1 MTISETTDAAVRSW
15 NALLARYR
23 PDPRRSTLQLAVS
36 ATLFAATWALMY
48 LTHRH
53 AYWLTLLLAVPA
65 AFFLIRLF
73 IIQHDC
79 GHGSFFRSAKVADAV
94 GTIIGVFTLTPYH
107 YWKKTHAI
115 HHATSGNLE
124 HRGFGDIDTKTVDEY
139 YRLSGWGRFRYR
151 LYRNPVVLFLVGPQ
165 LHFMVVHRIPTIIP
179 RSWSRERWSIVWT
192 DLVLGLVIVTAGML
206 IGFKS
211 LLMIQLPLTLLSCT
225 LGVWLFYVQHQF
237 EPTYWEH
244 DAGWQ
249 YSAAALEGSSFYKL
263 PKLLHWATG
272 NIGFHHIHHLNA
284 RIPNYRLAEV
294 FRDHPELSAK
304 VTQLTLWHSLRSASL
319 TLWDEQRRRLIGFR
333 EARRLTR
340 RAGPPSP
347 SAGTPPG
354 SR

>member
-1 MTISETTDAAVRSW
+1 MSIPETTDAVARTWNSVLAKYRPSTRRSVFQLVLS
-15 NALLARYR
+15 ALL
-23 PDPRRSTLQLAVS
+23 
-36 ATLFAATWALMY
+36 FAGTWALMY

-79 GHGSFFRSAKVADAV
+79 GHGSFFRSPKLADAV
-94 GTIIGVFTLTPYH
+94 GSLIGVLTLTPYH

-124 HRGFGDIDTKTVDEY
+124 HRGFGDIDTLTVEEY
-139 YRLSGWGRFRYR
+139 YARSRWGRFKYR
-151 LYRNPVVLFLVGPQ
+151 LYRHPVVMFLVGPQ

-179 RSWSRERWSIVWT
+179 RSWGRERWSIVWT
-192 DLVLGLVIVTAGML
+192 DLVLALLIVTAGLL

-244 DAGWQ
+244 DKDWRYAQ
-249 YSAAALEGSSFYKL
+249 AALEGSSFYRL

-284 RIPNYRLAEV
+284 RIPNYRLPEV
-294 FRDHPELSAK
+294 FREHPELNAR
-304 VTQLTLWHSLRSASL
+304 VTQLGLWKSLKSATL
-319 TLWDEQRRRLIGFR
+319 TLWDEQRRRLVNFR
-333 EARRLTR
+333 EARRLR
-340 RAGPPSP
+340 QAAAR
-347 SAGTPPG
+347 
-354 SR
+354 